1 MNEPPATGFLLH
13 LSGPLQSW
21 GERSRFNQ
29 RDTATAPTRSG
40 LIGMIAAA
48 RGLRRDTLGHDPD
61 GPLAE
66 IRALRFT
73 VRIDRPGTLLR
84 DFHTV
89 GGGMPRSL
97 TVITAEGKRR
107 AEDKATVTSDRYY
120 LQDAAFTVAVTADDP
135 ALLDRCAQAMRT
147 PAWPPYLGRRSCPP
161 DAPLLLDVLHQ
172 DPVAALIDFPLAR
185 QAPPGQRSVVVE
197 FRSDTPFTAAW
208 PHDPET
214 GETEQVY
221 TETQDEPVSFEPHN
235 RRYQTR
241 PVYRRHLT
249 LPAQQCAGRGIDH
262 LIKITEYL
270 NPEQPNGSA
279 PTSP

>member
-1 MNEPPATGFLLH
+1 MNARPTTGFLLH

-48 RGLRRDTLGHDPD
+48 LGRRRDEPITDLK
-61 GPLAE
+61 
-66 IRALRFT
+66 ALRFT

-107 AEDKATVTSDRYY
+107 AQETATVTSDRYY

-135 ALLDRCAQAMRT
+135 ALLHRCAHAVRA
-147 PAWPPYLGRRSCPP
+147 PAWPLYLGRRSCPP
-161 DAPLLLDVLHQ
+161 DAPLLLDVLHG
-172 DPVAALIDFPLAR
+172 DPIAALIEFPIAR
-185 QAPPGQRSVVVE
+185 RAPRDRDSVLVE
-197 FRSDTPFTAAW
+197 FRSDTPFDAAAW
-208 PHDPET
+208 PDDPDAR
-214 GETEQVY
+214 ETEQVY
-221 TETQDEPVSFEPHN
+221 SEAQDEPVSYEPHH
-235 RRYQTR
+235 RQFQTR
-241 PVYRRHLT
+241 PVYRRHLH
-249 LPAQQCAGRGIDH
+249 LPARQCAGRGIDY
-262 LIKITEYL
+262 LTGITEHL
-270 NPEQPNGSA
+270 KPEQPSGST